1 MSLPVGADIESICG
15 KCGDVW
21 HVVVAKV
28 GETIKKVVCKQCGG
42 QHRYKPPEG
51 KAAQIAPTSAHTAG
65 KTTRAKAAGT
75 AKKAARAADGPIV
88 KAAANRE
95 IRDYRASERYTT
107 GDRIAHAT
115 FGEGIVELS
124 PGPGKIQ
131 VWFDSGRKIL
141 VAAK

>member
-51 KAAQIAPTSAHTAG
+51 KAAQVAPAARAT
-65 KTTRAKAAGT
+65 TTRAKAAGGV
-75 AKKAARAADGPIV
+75 KKSARAADGPIV

-95 IRDYRASERYTT
+95 IRDYRASERYST

-131 VWFDSGRKIL
+131 VWFDGGRKIL